1 MKSIKNNLRE
11 YIETAGYTCSVGI
24 GVPRRGDTAAP
35 SPQVVIRT
43 AGTRDTEA
51 FDGTPDCGTET
62 ISIHCLSLSESLE
75 ASTVHDA
82 LWTALKD
89 YTGTLV
95 SGGRTVLA
103 VHVMDQSDEQP
114 ERLTDDDEYWF
125 TETLTLEI
133 QHQA

>member
-1 MKSIKNNLRE
+1 MKSIKNNLRT
-11 YIETAGYTCSVGI
+11 YIEDTAGYQCSVGM
-24 GVPRRGDTAAP
+24 GRDST

-43 AGTRDTEA
+43 ASIQDTET
-51 FDGTPDCGTET
+51 FDGTPDVGTET
-62 ISIHCLSLSESLE
+62 VNVFCMSRSESLE
-75 ASTVHDA
+75 ASTIHDA

-103 VHVMDQSDEQP
+103 VHVVGQSDEQP
-114 ERLTDDDEYWF
+114 ERLTEDDEYWF
-125 TETLTLEI
+125 TETLTLDI